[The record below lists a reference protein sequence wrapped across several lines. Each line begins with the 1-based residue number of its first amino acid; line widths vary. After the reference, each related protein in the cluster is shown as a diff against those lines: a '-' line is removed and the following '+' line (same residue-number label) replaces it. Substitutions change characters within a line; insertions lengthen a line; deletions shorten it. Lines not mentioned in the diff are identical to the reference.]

1 MKNVSIVE
9 QILVEDDS
17 KKFISTRWTK
27 DDPSRNSHDTVHFT
41 SLNMSAK
48 KPGKSQDVFL
58 KISDGDLFFLGCN
71 SIGKV
76 VGLYHKLFAN
86 GSFLSRME
94 IVFKKEWL
102 KNYYMNLDIITFL
115 DAQNHIMERKS
126 QAVLQ
131 ELSKISSQKLVSRP
145 IISCSICCKKFHIL
159 SEYMYHRFLCD
170 NNKSSEQDEYSG
182 DTLRPQQVLHNQ
194 RRRFFKEICSN
205 RRTKQYLC
213 KVREIGSCSGQPTSF
228 RWYIR

>member
-115 DAQNHIMERKS
+115 DAQKHIMERKS

-159 SEYMYHRFLCD
+159 SEYMYHRFLCN
-170 NNKSSEQDEYSG
+170 NNKSSE
-182 DTLRPQQVLHNQ
+182 P
-194 RRRFFKEICSN
+194 FKLKLMI
-205 RRTKQYLC
+205 
-213 KVREIGSCSGQPTSF
+213 KVMNDIKF
-228 RWYIR
+228 

>member
-1 MKNVSIVE
+1 MENVSIVE

-115 DAQNHIMERKS
+115 DAQKHIMERQS
-126 QAVLQ
+126 QGVSMSTHTCA
-131 ELSKISSQKLVSRP
+131 SSLILTPDVSR
-145 IISCSICCKKFHIL
+145 
-159 SEYMYHRFLCD
+159 
-170 NNKSSEQDEYSG
+170 
-182 DTLRPQQVLHNQ
+182 
-194 RRRFFKEICSN
+194 
-205 RRTKQYLC
+205 
-213 KVREIGSCSGQPTSF
+213 
-228 RWYIR
+228 